1 MSDVDKVL
9 KTPPRKDGRKPF
21 MIYLDPDLI
30 KDIKRAAL
38 EADRNAY
45 ELVEEQMRLALKA
58 SKEQPRKSS

>member
-1 MSDVDKVL
+1 VSEVDKVL

>member
-1 MSDVDKVL
+1 MSEVDKVL